1 MTRKCVILQPSY
13 IPWRGYF
20 HQIREADIFVFYDDV
35 AFDIRGWRNRNR
47 IRGPNGTFW
56 LTIPVKSKGL
66 RSEGVRINEVE
77 IDWSRDWTRKH
88 WRSLVGSYA
97 GAPFFED
104 YRELLESMYRRR
116 DRLLVELLIDSTQ
129 KLARNLGILDTR
141 FIRSSSMSVSGSRS
155 GRLLAIVQQLGA
167 DRYLT
172 GPSAKNYLD
181 EDLFRSAGVEIEYF
195 RYDYPPYEQ
204 RFAGFDSQVSILDL
218 LFMTGPDA
226 PRYIWAKCPETPSY
240 PLG

>member
-1 MTRKCVILQPSY
+1 LAKKCVILQPSY

-20 HQIREADIFVFYDDV
+20 HQIREADTFVFYDDV

-47 IRGPNGTFW
+47 IRGANGSFW

-66 RSEGVRINEVE
+66 RSGGVKINEVE

-97 GAPFFED
+97 RAPFFDD
-104 YRELLESMYRRR
+104 YRDLLESMYRRR

-129 KLARNLGILDTR
+129 ALAPSLGI
-141 FIRSSSMSVSGSRS
+141 
-155 GRLLAIVQQLGA
+155 RLLAIAQHLGA
-167 DRYLT
+167 KHYLT
-172 GPSAKNYLD
+172 GPSAKSYLD
-181 EDLFRSAGVEIEYF
+181 EDLFRSAGVEVEYC

-204 RFAGFDSQVSILDL
+204 RFSGFDPHVSILDL

-226 PRYIWAKCPETPSY
+226 PRYIWAQ
-240 PLG
+240 